1 MRRPLVDILIG
12 IYVRYFLKIERDGD
26 VKLSLLANILIG
38 IGYGITGCLL
48 LIAADAQMAR

>member
-1 MRRPLVDILIG
+1 MRRPLIDYLLWL
-12 IYVRYFLKIERDGD
+12 YVRYFLKIERDGE

-38 IGYGITGCLL
+38 IGYGIVGCLL

>member
-1 MRRPLVDILIG
+1 MRRPLIDYLLWF
-12 IYVRYFLKIERDGD
+12 YVRYFLKIERDGE

-38 IGYGITGCLL
+38 IGYGIVGCLL